1 MAIKFVDDQGSWAAL
16 ADFASD
22 LGHADWRDEVLSMLD
37 TYGPGAFG
45 PPVDRPEPAVTAL
58 RPAV

>member
-1 MAIKFVDDQGSWAAL
+1 MAIKSVEDSGTWAAL

-22 LGHADWRDEVLSMLD
+22 LGHADWRDEVLSTLEP
-37 TYGPGAFG
+37 YGRGAFG
-45 PPVDRPEPAVTAL
+45 PPVTQPEPVFTPL

>member
-1 MAIKFVDDQGSWAAL
+1 MAIKFVDDSERWATL
-16 ADFASD
+16 ADFATD
-22 LGHADWRDEVLSMLD
+22 LGYADWRDEVTSTLD

-45 PPVDRPEPAVTAL
+45 PAVTPAESVVTAL

>member
-1 MAIKFVDDQGSWAAL
+1 MAIKFVTEPESWAAL
-16 ADFASD
+16 ADFAAD
-22 LGHADWRDEVLSMLD
+22 LGHADWREEVLSTLD

-45 PPVDRPEPAVTAL
+45 PPVTAAEPHVTAL

>member
-1 MAIKFVDDQGSWAAL
+1 MAIKFAEEPGSWAAL
-16 ADFASD
+16 ADLGTD

-45 PPVDRPEPAVTAL
+45 PPVAPAESFVTAL